1 MKPVR
6 IKAAVVALLM
16 VLAFAGANAWRP
28 TLHLADSR
36 PKVELDTLFPKV
48 IGDWVVDDRMPV
60 QLVSPDTA
68 ALLNKLYNQT
78 LSRTYISP
86 KGERIMLSVAYGG
99 DQSDGTRAHR
109 PEVCYPA
116 QGFQLLSSQ
125 SGHLSL
131 PTFSMPVRRLVAKQ
145 GGRTEPITYWTVIGD
160 KVTVTGTEAKLAQL
174 SYGMR
179 GVVPDGLLVR
189 VSTIDTNTEAAFALQ
204 QQFVQQMVVAIPRA
218 SLALVVGNGGV

>member
-1 MKPVR
+1 MTSVR
-6 IKAAVVALLM
+6 VKALVVLVLM
-16 VLAFAGANAWRP
+16 MLAYAGAQAWRP
-28 TLHLADSR
+28 TQHLADLR
-36 PKVELDTLFPKV
+36 PKIELATLFPKV

-68 ALLNKLYNQT
+68 ALLNKIYNQT
-78 LSRTYISP
+78 LSRTYINP

-125 SGHLSL
+125 SGNLSL
-131 PTFSMPVRRLVAKQ
+131 PTHSMPVRRLVAKQ

-160 KVTVTGTEAKLAQL
+160 KVTITGTEAKLAQL
-174 SYGMR
+174 SYSMR
-179 GVVPDGLLVR
+179 GVVPDGMLVR
-189 VSTIDTNTEAAFALQ
+189 VSTIDTNIEAAYKLQ
-204 QQFVQQMVVAIPRA
+204 QQFIMQLAGAIPQA
-218 SLALVVGNGGV
+218 SLALVVGSGGV

>member
-6 IKAAVVALLM
+6 VKAAVVALLM

-36 PKVELDTLFPKV
+36 PKIELDALFPKM

-78 LSRTYISP
+78 LSRTYVNP

-116 QGFQLLSSQ
+116 QGFQIVLSQ
-125 SGHLSL
+125 SGQLSL
-131 PTFSMPVRRLVAKQ
+131 PTHSIPVRRLVAKQ

-160 KVTVTGTEAKLAQL
+160 KVTITGTEAKLAQL

-189 VSTIDTNTEAAFALQ
+189 VSTIDTNAESAFLLH
-204 QQFVQQMVVAIPRA
+204 QQFIKQMAGAIPQA
-218 SLALVVGNGGV
+218 SMALVVGGGGV